1 MSISYDG
8 KGSCFTLCFSFV
20 QKPVCAEFSI
30 KTEGN
35 PGSGITETENG
46 REVIPQ
52 EPSSKVAM
60 WFLCCFPEPNNSVC
74 TYGVS
79 VGWGGQ
85 DITARRCFQLRNHL
99 PAGQTSRP
107 ESWNHRSCRS
117 QVSADGSH
125 LTFPARGLQKLFFWT
140 VENVKPSCLVPRLRS
155 LHD

>member
-46 REVIPQ
+46 REAIPQ

-60 WFLCCFPEPNNSVC
+60 
-74 TYGVS
+74 
-79 VGWGGQ
+79 
-85 DITARRCFQLRNHL
+85 
-99 PAGQTSRP
+99 
-107 ESWNHRSCRS
+107 
-117 QVSADGSH
+117 
-125 LTFPARGLQKLFFWT
+125 
-140 VENVKPSCLVPRLRS
+140 
-155 LHD
+155 